1 MYKAHTRHRQG
12 HTCDIIVLAAVVN
25 ISICNMWTV
34 VETHTSHIHMTSR
47 GKLLCPMMNKKLQG
61 VSFLRSLSLYWTCT
75 RKFTVYHVY
84 VHVQVMYMSKM
95 SNPLR
100 KLTPWSFL
108 FIIGHNN
115 LPLDVMCIWCVCA
128 AVRLSAFW
136 CRIAVFASY
145 MTMFNTG
152 SYKVH
157 TMYEQS
163 FEWMFCVIWRHTKYI
178 LVLLVIAMFIMCMY
192 QHKT

>member
-1 MYKAHTRHRQG
+1 MNSCWDTYKPYTHDIKRQ
-12 HTCDIIVLAAVVN
+12 IIMPYDEQETSGCQLSKEPF
-25 ISICNMWTV
+25 SI
-34 VETHTSHIHMTSR
+34 
-47 GKLLCPMMNKKLQG
+47 LD
-61 VSFLRSLSLYWTCT
+61 LYTEIQCMSCVCTCT
-75 RKFTVYHVY
+75 S
-84 VHVQVMYMSKM
+84 HVQVCTCLIS
-95 SNPLR
+95 SNILR

-128 AVRLSAFW
+128 AVRLSAVW
-136 CRIAVFASY
+136 CRIAIFAAY

-152 SYKVH
+152 TYKVH
-157 TMYEQS
+157 TKYEQS
-163 FEWMFCVIWRHTKYI
+163 IEWMFCIIWRHTKYI